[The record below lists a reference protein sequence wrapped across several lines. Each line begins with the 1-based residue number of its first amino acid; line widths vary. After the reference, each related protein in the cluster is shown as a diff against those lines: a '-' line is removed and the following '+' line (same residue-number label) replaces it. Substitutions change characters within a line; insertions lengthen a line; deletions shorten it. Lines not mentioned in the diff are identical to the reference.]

1 MQLVSNC
8 WCVVYHVSRIIQ
20 DQIDEARKKAD
31 AWLRRN
37 GASTAASSGDAAE
50 PIKMGMAVGKWP
62 SRFSGSFGRR
72 HGKVTARIQSSRI
85 EKSDGA
91 VSKPGTRRSSV
102 DVYSPKRLPPMM
114 LSLMQDLESA
124 PAKEERLSPAVRR
137 YLPGLG
143 RKWVRTKHNAAV
155 RLSREGSGKDVVG
168 DQKFATH
175 ILDDRDFSS
184 FSRVQSAP

>member
-1 MQLVSNC
+1 MM
-8 WCVVYHVSRIIQ
+8 Q

-31 AWLRRN
+31 AWLRHN
-37 GASTAASSGDAAE
+37 GSSTAASSGNAE
-50 PIKMGMAVGKWP
+50 AIKVGMAVGKWP

-72 HGKVTARIQSSRI
+72 HGNVTAGIQASRI

-91 VSKPGTRRSSV
+91 VSKPGTRRGSS
-102 DVYSPKRLPPMM
+102 DVYSPKRVPPMM

-155 RLSREGSGKDVVG
+155 RLSREGSGKDLAE

-175 ILDDRDFSS
+175 ILDDRDFAS